1 MDESVIERE
10 LAIRLAASAWLDAQ
24 RAHGRETWTQRQL
37 AEFHFQGAPLPLM
50 DRQRGIR
57 KPEGMVAALS
67 IRTVFTAAGERPPY
81 DDGTGPD
88 GLLRYMWRGD
98 DPAHADNRALRA
110 AMERRLPLIWF
121 NGFAPRFYAAIYP
134 VYLLAEE
141 SAEHRFVVALGDEQ
155 RLATVGMV
163 DEAVRRYVERTTW
176 QRLHQPAFRAGVMLA
191 YQTHCSVCA
200 LGHAPLL
207 DAAHITPDADEA
219 GEPATSNGLALC
231 KIHHAAF
238 DAGILGIRPDLTVH
252 IRADVL
258 DEVDG
263 PMLRHGLQEHHN
275 QPLLVVPRSRRDRP
289 DAERLALR
297 YEIFLAG

>member
-1 MDESVIERE
+1 
-10 LAIRLAASAWLDAQ
+10 
-24 RAHGRETWTQRQL
+24 
-37 AEFHFQGAPLPLM
+37 
-50 DRQRGIR
+50 
-57 KPEGMVAALS
+57 MVAALS
-67 IRTVFTAAGERPPY
+67 IRTVFTATGGRRPY
-81 DDGTGPD
+81 DDVTGSD

-98 DPAHADNRALRA
+98 DPGHAENRALRE
-110 AMERRLPLIWF
+110 AMVRRLPLIWF
-121 NGFAPRFYAAIYP
+121 SGFAQGLYAAIYP

-141 SAEHRFVVALGDEQ
+141 PGERRFVVALGDEQ
-155 RLATVGMV
+155 RMATVGTV
-163 DEAVRRYVERTTW
+163 DDAVRRYVERTTW

-191 YQTHCSVCA
+191 YETQCSVCA

-219 GEPATSNGLALC
+219 GVPVTSNGLALC

-263 PMLRHGLQEHHN
+263 PMLRHGLQEYHDRR
-275 QPLLVVPRSRRDRP
+275 LLVVPRSRRDRP
-289 DAERLALR
+289 DAERLTRR
-297 YEIFLAG
+297 YEQFLVG